1 MVMKRI
7 VLYVSLAVFI
17 VAIVIAGCMVN
28 YFNSS
33 LALQANMSNSGVV
46 ATKEECYFV
55 CLNKSQSKLEAETI
69 AGDCQDANSAGY
81 VFGREGYY
89 YVVHSAYEKQNDAHL
104 VSEHLKKLGI
114 ESEILCLSFP
124 KIAIEEEFSQENR
137 NVLQE
142 TMNSFFAS
150 FRSLSDLAVGLSTK
164 VYSENEVSEKLQKLC
179 AKVASLQKKFDSTF
193 ETGSPK
199 LISIG
204 QYLADEVECLM
215 LTTATE
221 RDINA
226 RAIELVEIYK
236 NMCEELA

>member
-1 MVMKRI
+1 MKKF
-7 VLYVSLAVFI
+7 VLSALLATFV
-17 VAIVIAGCMVN
+17 VAIVVAGCMVN

-33 LALQANMSNSGVV
+33 LALQANLSNSGVIAV
-46 ATKEECYFV
+46 KEECYFV

-69 AGDCQDANSAGY
+69 AGDCLDGKSAGY
-81 VFGREGYY
+81 VFYQNGYF

-104 VSEHLKKLGI
+104 VSEHLKKSRI

-124 KIAIEEEFSQENR
+124 KIAIEEEFSQDSH

-142 TMNSFFAS
+142 AMNSFFAS
-150 FRSLSDLAVGLSTK
+150 FRSLSDLSTGLSTK
-164 VYSENEVSEKLQKLC
+164 VYSESEVGERLQKLS
-179 AKVASLQKKFDSTF
+179 AKVAALQKKFDSAF

-215 LTTATE
+215 LTEAVE